1 MVLLPLLLPPTILM
15 LLLFCVVRIWTS
27 VACKRIHTKIHADS
41 KHFSPVLSNVWF
53 YSKIILL
60 LMHTDIV
67 SYHPFGNCS
76 VCVCGCFFDSKISV
90 YIFCTLTGCC
100 CCCLRLLLVC
110 FCRRCRCRHRRVSE
124 NFYENLR
131 IRNFRT
137 FVHFVFRM
145 LMISDV
151 CCVDPIVGV
160 CVLSL
165 CVCVCVLLLDIYG
178 TACVWLCDFECVLLY
193 VCCQCIY
200 SFDCIVQ

>member
-1 MVLLPLLLPPTILM
+1 MDERCLQENTHQNPCGLEAFFSSSLKHLILLENHSVAHAYRHSVVSSIRELLGVCMWMFLWFENLGVNILHTHWLL
-15 LLLFCVVRIWTS
+15 LLLFAIVVG
-27 VACKRIHTKIHADS
+27 
-41 KHFSPVLSNVWF
+41 
-53 YSKIILL
+53 
-60 LMHTDIV
+60 V
-67 SYHPFGNCS
+67 SS
-76 VCVCGCFFDSKISV
+76 
-90 YIFCTLTGCC
+90 L
-100 CCCLRLLLVC
+100 
-110 FCRRCRCRHRRVSE
+110 RCRHRRVSE